1 MASNMSSRSRGCVP
15 LTRNSTEIGTKLDEN
30 LNIFKSDRFDADA
43 VLRHMMAWHTLYGS
57 VHHTI
62 VRMAQTES
70 KQMALLANASLLADE
85 LLPCA
90 ATKYT
95 LLVQLASAE
104 EMRRSVYAITHH
116 SYGGAYTA
124 AISQLM
130 FSVIAQTSTDVH
142 AIFGN
147 ALASS
152 AAAKCVQLALGHCSL
167 LEAHGLTLCPVLL
180 EPFRPSVGQALDA
193 NLKRIEESTAAL
205 AAADD

>member
-15 LTRNSTEIGTKLDEN
+15 LTRNSKEIGTKLDEN

-43 VLRHMMAWHTLYGS
+43 DGGSSTSIYLQFILLRRLVHSTHPKFECQSAPSALMCWQIWHSHLRLLQKKCIGVYMLLHIIHMVEQWS
-57 VHHTI
+57 
-62 VRMAQTES
+62 
-70 KQMALLANASLLADE
+70 N
-85 LLPCA
+85 
-90 ATKYT
+90 
-95 LLVQLASAE
+95 
-104 EMRRSVYAITHH
+104 
-116 SYGGAYTA
+116 GAYTA

-167 LEAHGLTLCPVLL
+167 LEAHGLTLWPVLL
-180 EPFRPSVGQALDA
+180 KPFRPSVGQALDA

-205 AAADD
+205 TAADD